1 VSTGRDG
8 MPGVS
13 QHPATEDDANR
24 WREAAQLRS
33 DHPGWVIIWFAPDRQ
48 FRAYPLSQR
57 RGATA
62 LTAATAAE
70 LAEQISRAR

>member
-1 VSTGRDG
+1 

-33 DHPGWVIIWFAPDRQ
+33 GHPGWVIIWLAQDRQ
-48 FRAYPLSQR
+48 FRAYPLSR
-57 RGATA
+57 RRSAAT

-70 LAEQISRAR
+70 LAERISRAR